1 MMQKDVAT
9 SPKAQAETAGGDK
22 GKKAAVRG
30 LLRDGTLVYAGSFVA
45 VGALALK
52 NAVDKV
58 WNTFYSEMK
67 KQDAYS
73 FLVKEGGSAVDHGP
87 LGVRA
92 RKHDLIYGHGNQH
105 KTGAQLYEAF
115 EEMDKTA
122 KAYLTSA
129 EVGVAELGGV
139 SFGHGAQ
146 QPWLKAIDRVL
157 NPEERLKLAADV
169 EHAYTKAVDTINTHS
184 AGVRNSWIGGT
195 IDRYKHMRKGF
206 NGKTVAFQAVASTGI
221 VVAGLAVL
229 KQNLTLRTAL
239 LDASQDADKS
249 SNNR

>member
-1 MMQKDVAT
+1 MQKDTAT
-9 SPKAQAETAGGDK
+9 SSGSRAEGAGEAK
-22 GKKAAVRG
+22 EKKAAVRG

-58 WNTFYSEMK
+58 WNSFYSEMK

-73 FLVKEGGSAVDHGP
+73 VVDKTNGLWVDHGP

-122 KAYLTSA
+122 KAYLASA
-129 EVGVAELGGV
+129 EVGGAELGGV

-146 QPWLKAIDRVL
+146 QPWLKAIDRAL
-157 NPEERLKLAADV
+157 HPEERRKLAADV
-169 EHAYTKAVDTINTHS
+169 EHAYTKAVDAINTHS
-184 AGVRNSWIGGT
+184 AGVRKSWIGGT
-195 IDRYKHMRKGF
+195 IDRYQHMRKGF

-239 LDASQDADKS
+239 LDATQE
-249 SNNR
+249 NNAGSKDR